1 MAGGIMRYALLIRED
16 GQAVASPQER
26 LRRAAGL
33 TALQEEWQERGE
45 LMSGERLHPAEAAI
59 TVRCWDG
66 GDIVTTSG
74 PFAGTREQITGFA
87 VVDGKDLDEA
97 IEMAARI
104 PAAWYGAIEVRQVR
118 ET

>member
-1 MAGGIMRYALLIRED
+1 MRYALLIRED
-16 GQAVASPQER
+16 ESAVASPQER
-26 LRRAAGL
+26 SRRLTGLAAFRRGL
-33 TALQEEWQERGE
+33 EERGA
-45 LMSGERLHPAEAAI
+45 LVGGEQLDPAETAA

-74 PFAGTREQITGFA
+74 PFAGSREQITGFA
-87 VVDGKDLDEA
+87 VVDCKDLDEA

-104 PAAWYGAIEVRQVR
+104 PAAWYGAIEVRQVQ

>member
-1 MAGGIMRYALLIRED
+1 MRYALLIRENES
-16 GQAVASPQER
+16 AVAGPQER
-26 LRRAAGL
+26 SRRLAGL
-33 TALQEEWQERGE
+33 TAFRRGLEERGALVGAE
-45 LMSGERLHPAEAAI
+45 QLDPAETAA

-87 VVDGKDLDEA
+87 VIDCKDLDEA
-97 IEMAARI
+97 IDMAARI
-104 PAAWYGAIEVRQVR
+104 PAAWYGAIEVRQVQ